1 MENKRFEKI
10 ENLFITSLNNRFFS
24 ASAVAFSRW
33 SNGGYDRFKKYY
45 GFSQQEPFEKKLEKD
60 DFFDLASLSKAL
72 VTVPVLLHLFEKNAI
87 KPYTTLGEI
96 FSRCPE
102 DKKKISIKELMSHSA
117 GFVSHREY
125 FNELIKISGKNRK
138 EYLLQQILNEQL
150 RFQKGDIHC
159 YSDLGFILLG
169 LIIEKIT
176 GKEIDELSGKIIYPP
191 LKLQKDLIFPNSLE
205 KHTPTYVDTGN
216 CLWSKKRLSGLVHD
230 DNCRAM
236 GGVAGHA
243 GLFGTLSGVM
253 SFCEHLLDQ
262 WRDREQHPAYS
273 NKLLRKTLKRVGKST
288 WTMGF
293 SMVSSQNSSAGKY
306 FSEKSVGHLGFT
318 GTSFW
323 IDPEKDCIAVLL
335 TNRVCYGLDNRKIKE
350 FRPELHNLLMED
362 RGKVHQV
369 EN

>member
-1 MENKRFEKI
+1 VEKKRVEKVD
-10 ENLFITSLNNRFFS
+10 NLFIQSLNNRFFS

-45 GFSQQEPFEKKLEKD
+45 GFSRQEPFETKLGKD

-72 VTVPVLLHLFEKNAI
+72 ATVPVLLHLFEKNKL
-87 KPYTTLGEI
+87 KPYTELGDI
-96 FSRCPE
+96 FSSCPE
-102 DKKKISIKELMSHSA
+102 DKKKISIKELMSHSS

-125 FNELIKISGKNRK
+125 FNELIKISAKNRK
-138 EYLLQQILNEQL
+138 EYLVKQILNEKL
-150 RFQKGDIHC
+150 RFPKDDISC

-176 GKEIDELSGKIIYPP
+176 GKKIDELSRDIIYTP
-191 LKLQKDLIFPNSLE
+191 LELQKDLIFPNSLE
-205 KHTPTYVDTGN
+205 KRTHTYVDTGN
-216 CLWSKKRLSGLVHD
+216 CLWSKMRLSGLVHD
-230 DNCRAM
+230 DNCRVM

-253 SFCEHLLDQ
+253 QFCEQLLDQ
-262 WRDREQHPAYS
+262 WKDRAEHPAYS
-273 NKLLRKTLKRVGKST
+273 NKLLRKILKRVGEST

-293 SMVSSQNSSAGKY
+293 DTVSSQGSSAGKY
-306 FSEKSVGHLGFT
+306 FSGKSVGHLGFT

-335 TNRVCYGLDNRKIKE
+335 TNRVCYGVDNWKIKE
-350 FRPELHNLLMED
+350 FRPALHNLLME
-362 RGKVHQV
+362 REEGGKVH
-369 EN
+369 